1 MNHELQKRVFSS
13 FILIPIVFYVIVK
26 GSIFFTSF
34 ISICLLITL
43 YEWHMMSKKMSYY
56 IAGIV
61 FILISFYSVFLLR
74 NYDHYTNILDPGLTF
89 FLIVTLICIF
99 TDIGGY
105 IFGKSFKGP
114 KLTKISPNKTYAGSF
129 GGFILAVVAS
139 LIYSNYIN
147 SAPWLKFPLQFFELT
162 NNYETIF
169 LIFVLLI
176 SLVSQVG
183 DLIISYF
190 KRLSK
195 IKDTGKIIPGHGGLL
210 DRADGMIFAFPFTY
224 LILII
229 DIL

>member
-99 TDIGGY
+99 TDLGGY
-105 IFGKSFKGP
+105 IFGKIFKGP
-114 KLTKISPNKTYAGSF
+114 KLTKISPNKTYAGMFGSF
-129 GGFILAVVAS
+129 FLSIISINLFVNYTS
-139 LIYSNYIN
+139 LNLY
-147 SAPWLKFPLQFFELT
+147 FT
-162 NNYETIF
+162 NQLF
-169 LIFVLLI
+169 IFVILVSAISQIGDILI
-176 SLVSQVG
+176 SF
-183 DLIISYF
+183 F
-190 KRLSK
+190 KRKSK
-195 IKDTGKIIPGHGGLL
+195 IKNTGKIIPGHGGLL
-210 DRADGMIFAFPFTY
+210 DRIDGMLFAFPLSY
-224 LILII
+224 ILILIG
-229 DIL
+229 LNY